1 MLCTLCIDQTIS
13 SFFQPNERNSTKKRK
28 NEPTRSP
35 FCHSKSYTHTP
46 AQLGLGSTLTGE
58 NATPLCP
65 AFPRNVID
73 EVKLS
78 RESTRLPLVA
88 FVSASITMDSLFI
101 VRFLCRR
108 NPHFKPLVRTHSHT
122 LTWEGKRLL
131 KAQTTNAYNT
141 TLEKARVKSGWESCD
156 KFQSFNYL

>member
-108 NPHFKPLVRTHSHT
+108 NPPLQATRPDALTHTH
-122 LTWEGKRLL
+122 LGGE
-131 KAQTTNAYNT
+131 KAFESSDT